1 MGLIAE
7 ILKYQCKESD
17 LVADCAWFLEY
28 VKQVHG
34 TRAVG
39 VGGVLRD
46 YFRELEEE
54 PEDLIGHDE
63 ESIEDT
69 EGPSLYF
76 RWNRS
81 FKKYVMV
88 RVTPMGVIHKI
99 PEKDYQNTG

>member
-1 MGLIAE
+1 VRGI
-7 ILKYQCKESD
+7 
-17 LVADCAWFLEY
+17 
-28 VKQVHG
+28 
-34 TRAVG
+34 
-39 VGGVLRD
+39 
-46 YFRELEEE
+46 EEE

-69 EGPSLYF
+69 EEPSLYF